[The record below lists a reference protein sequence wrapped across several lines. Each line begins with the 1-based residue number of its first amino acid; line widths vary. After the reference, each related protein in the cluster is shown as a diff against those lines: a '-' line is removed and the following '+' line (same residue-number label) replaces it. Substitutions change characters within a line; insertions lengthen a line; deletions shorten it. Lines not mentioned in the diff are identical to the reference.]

1 MAALRLHMAALTT
14 PLAPSGVDGARSMSF
29 RSISTRVPVAGARV
43 LPRKANVAVRAE
55 GSSIRE
61 QAGRRG
67 TFFLQPPLGTRDTS
81 PGPQN
86 PPLKNPPRTIGLDWQ
101 SKNTLSKHPSDA
113 ASPQFVYHSPPREEL
128 PVQRQVRSLRRRQQR
143 GVLSGRSDLPVP
155 VRWAS

>member
-1 MAALRLHMAALTT
+1 MAALTT

-67 TFFLQPPLGTRDTS
+67 TYLIQHPVPTTRPRLQEH
-81 PGPQN
+81 
-86 PPLKNPPRTIGLDWQ
+86 K
-101 SKNTLSKHPSDA
+101 TLSLKTCHVRFRLDFTTQNNKLTPS
-113 ASPQFVYHSPPREEL
+113 P
-128 PVQRQVRSLRRRQQR
+128 
-143 GVLSGRSDLPVP
+143 
-155 VRWAS
+155 